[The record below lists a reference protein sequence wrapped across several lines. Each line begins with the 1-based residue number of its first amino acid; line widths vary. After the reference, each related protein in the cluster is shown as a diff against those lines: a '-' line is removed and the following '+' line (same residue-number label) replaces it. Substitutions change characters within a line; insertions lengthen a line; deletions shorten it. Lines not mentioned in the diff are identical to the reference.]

1 MARYMIEDA
10 GDGYFLEDMDT
21 SQTASVIRSILGKLV
36 GEVRVYPVEEAEEMR
51 RVVGPILFKFGRLVQ
66 QSLEIEDGKNV
77 REATRKALVSKERM
91 V

>member
-1 MARYMIEDA
+1 MEHQEEALLLARYMIEDA

-66 QSLEIEDGKNV
+66 QSL
-77 REATRKALVSKERM
+77 
-91 V
+91 